1 MFNTYFNIHR
11 ELLKKTYQEDYDL
24 PDLNSTYTWCSMA
37 HSKNDQVLDRH
48 LMVTFWTN
56 ADWDIDQTNEIVES
70 SRFPVWFHDKVL
82 FAGREFPNKMLDW
95 LIGAAT
101 WKYATPYPNYVN
113 VALTDLCFQMFAEV
127 KDVDQLL
134 EMIRS
139 TCLTD
144 YIRYDL
150 NGDGD
155 TNDTY
160 DGQPETQP
168 LQLINPA
175 WFFQKYLMPT
185 ADLLSVKE
193 DETVDLEK
201 AYYLGIVF
209 DIPGAEVKVDGQW
222 LAYNDKNKDVIMDQN
237 PMTLEWRLNANLLRK
252 FGYKQGDTIAGQI
265 LVVDDQWNGLTITK
279 DITVKVE

>member
-1 MFNTYFNIHR
+1 
-11 ELLKKTYQEDYDL
+11 
-24 PDLNSTYTWCSMA
+24 
-37 HSKNDQVLDRH
+37 
-48 LMVTFWTN
+48 
-56 ADWDIDQTNEIVES
+56 
-70 SRFPVWFHDKVL
+70 
-82 FAGREFPNKMLDW
+82 
-95 LIGAAT
+95 
-101 WKYATPYPNYVN
+101 
-113 VALTDLCFQMFAEV
+113 
-127 KDVDQLL
+127 
-134 EMIRS
+134 
-139 TCLTD
+139 
-144 YIRYDL
+144 
-150 NGDGD
+150 
-155 TNDTY
+155 
-160 DGQPETQP
+160 
-168 LQLINPA
+168 
-175 WFFQKYLMPT
+175 MPT